1 MQRLVVWLNSN
12 EKIGHEP
19 SPNWGKHT
27 LILRLQLKRR
37 LRRGQKYFYSYF
49 TSFGTLIF
57 GVMLAEREQWGKVEG
72 EEGTSCEMTAWL
84 RALSKTEAWTRWE
97 QDKKVEAERVNQYM
111 TRSTVVTCVVCL
123 LDGMICWKVKV
134 PLRSDWK
141 STYHEEVSW
150 WSTVIVRWPATPLS
164 FPEVI
169 NWCWALFILFPAAHP
184 IFSCETGRSNLVL
197 LLWSAPW
204 SPHKPSVSPIPC
216 SLSAKNPIFFWPKM
230 KWFVG

>member
-1 MQRLVVWLNSN
+1 MRKLATNRAP
-12 EKIGHEP
+12 I
-19 SPNWGKHT
+19 WGKHT

-37 LRRGQKYFYSYF
+37 LRRGRKYFYSYF

-57 GVMLAEREQWGKVEG
+57 GVMLAEREQRGKVEG

-111 TRSTVVTCVVCL
+111 TRSAVVTCVVCL

-150 WSTVIVRWPATPLS
+150 WSTGYWPATLLS
-164 FPEVI
+164 F
-169 NWCWALFILFPAAHP
+169 
-184 IFSCETGRSNLVL
+184 
-197 LLWSAPW
+197 
-204 SPHKPSVSPIPC
+204 
-216 SLSAKNPIFFWPKM
+216 
-230 KWFVG
+230 

>member
-1 MQRLVVWLNSN
+1 MRKLATNRAP
-12 EKIGHEP
+12 I
-19 SPNWGKHT
+19 WGKHT
-27 LILRLQLKRR
+27 LILPLQLKRR
-37 LRRGQKYFYSYF
+37 LRIGRKYFYSYF

-57 GVMLAEREQWGKVEG
+57 GVMLAEREQRGKVEG

-111 TRSTVVTCVVCL
+111 TRSAVVTCVVCL

-150 WSTVIVRWPATPLS
+150 WSTGYCQVTSNPVVLLGGHQLMLS
-164 FPEVI
+164 LVYLISCCSPNFQLRDWSVQSCPSALV
-169 NWCWALFILFPAAHP
+169 WALISPQSLRLSYSMFI
-184 IFSCETGRSNLVL
+184 
-197 LLWSAPW
+197 
-204 SPHKPSVSPIPC
+204 VSK
-216 SLSAKNPIFFWPKM
+216 SFK
-230 KWFVG
+230 

>member
-1 MQRLVVWLNSN
+1 
-12 EKIGHEP
+12 
-19 SPNWGKHT
+19 
-27 LILRLQLKRR
+27 
-37 LRRGQKYFYSYF
+37 
-49 TSFGTLIF
+49 
-57 GVMLAEREQWGKVEG
+57 
-72 EEGTSCEMTAWL
+72 MTAWL

-150 WSTVIVRWPATPLS
+150 WSTVIVRWPATLVS

-197 LLWSAPW
+197 LLCWSAPW
-204 SPHKPSVSPIPC
+204 SSHKPSVSPISC
-216 SLSAKNPIFFWPKM
+216 SLSAKKTSIFFWPKM